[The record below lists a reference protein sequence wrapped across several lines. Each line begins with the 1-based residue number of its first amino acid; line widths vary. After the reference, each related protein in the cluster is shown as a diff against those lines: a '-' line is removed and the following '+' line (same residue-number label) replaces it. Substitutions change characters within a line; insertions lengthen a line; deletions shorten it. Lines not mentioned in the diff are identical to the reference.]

1 MNNPLVSIVIP
12 VYNAE
17 KYLERCLNTIINQT
31 FQNIEIIL
39 VDDGSTDNS
48 GSICDDYATKDGRF
62 RVVHKSNEGVSSAR
76 QTGLDLA
83 GGEYV
88 IHADPDDWV
97 EPNWIE
103 ELVKYALEKRA
114 DITMCGYYHEFQSA
128 SYREKTVPTSLEKD
142 DVLCD
147 LLYGR
152 IWGALWNKLIRKE
165 CFDSFHVSFIRNM
178 NLWEDLF
185 VVTELVFKGATVSFL
200 PIPLYHY
207 DMFTNESSIVRKP
220 NINHIY
226 SMKIYIDKYE
236 KLLIGDRFK
245 EGFYERK
252 LQLKKRC
259 FRTGIKNK
267 NLFVGLF
274 PEFNNRFI
282 AEHPFRWRDLRAYRG
297 DINKMERVCMAIVL
311 NGHAFIGYN
320 LFDFWKKYAI
330 NSLRDIF
337 K

>member
-1 MNNPLVSIVIP
+1 MNNPLVSIVVP

-17 KYLERCLNTIINQT
+17 NYLDRCLNSIINQT
-31 FQNIEIIL
+31 YQNIEVIL
-39 VDDGSTDNS
+39 VDDGSVDNS
-48 GSICDDYATKDGRF
+48 GTICEDYATKDRRF

-83 GGEYV
+83 LGEYV

-103 ELVKYALEKRA
+103 ELVKYAIKKKA
-114 DITMCGYYHEFQSA
+114 DITMCGYYQEFQSA
-128 SYREKTVPTSLEKD
+128 SSIENNAPTSLAKD
-142 DVLCD
+142 DVLYD
-147 LLYGR
+147 LLSGR
-152 IWGALWNKLIRKE
+152 IWGALWNKLIRKD
-165 CFDSFHVSFIRNM
+165 CYHSFNVSFIRNM
-178 NLWEDLF
+178 NLWEDLYM
-185 VVTELVFKGATVSFL
+185 VTELVYNGATVSYL
-200 PIPLYHY
+200 PLPLYHY
-207 DMFTNESSIVRKP
+207 DMFTNDSSIVRKP

-226 SMKIYIDKYE
+226 SMKVYIDKFE

-245 EGFYERK
+245 EAFYERK

-267 NLFVGLF
+267 DLYVGF
-274 PEFNNRFI
+274 YPEFNNRFI
-282 AEHPFRWRDLRAYRG
+282 TEHPFRLRDLRAYRG
-297 DINKMERVCMAIVL
+297 DIYKMERVCMAMVL
-311 NGHAFIGYN
+311 NGHATLGYN

-330 NSLRDIF
+330 ISLRDIF